1 MLRKEVK
8 TALNVIGSLSKDC
21 GKIQKEIVKENTEN
35 VRLQKVT
42 EQIVDEILAKK
53 KKSAD
58 EQEEFERELEKLKHK
73 MKETDSMS
81 RKSKMSTASVEKP
94 KAKRDLQKEE
104 EFNNPA
110 LLIKKR
116 EEKWAANNKEKKHL
130 MDKYIKNIKVID
142 DAFNQIKEKTGIES
156 NEEIVTTFIKS
167 EEQTYSLYNYVNA
180 LNSDID
186 TIEEANNNIKAEIEK
201 LNIMNMSEKER
212 EDHIRKL

>member
-1 MLRKEVK
+1 M
-8 TALNVIGSLSKDC
+8 
-21 GKIQKEIVKENTEN
+21 
-35 VRLQKVT
+35 T
-42 EQIVDEILAKK
+42 EQIIDEILAKK

-58 EQEEFERELEKLKHK
+58 EQEEFEQELEKLKHK

>member
-1 MLRKEVK
+1 VLRKEVK

-167 EEQTYSLYNYVNA
+167 EEQTDSLYNYVNA